1 MRREEQER
9 RGEFSPKLQ
18 DDHLLEDRHTTGLSR
33 SIQSKVSNAL
43 SVGGLVKRRPAPC
56 EADKG
61 EVLGASSSGRG
72 RGVLLSSFLFCVL
85 VPTFIVFAYSLFMAS
100 DVFVSE
106 AKIAVRESVESDG
119 SSQQSLASTASSI
132 LSKVGLTKS
141 SNTFQNAMIVVDYV
155 RSRAAVEAVGGR
167 DRMKDIYGPS
177 SVDWLSRLEP
187 SEDFEDIL
195 HYWNEYV
202 SISLDTLSNIITLR
216 VHTFRPENSLE
227 LSQDLISKSEA
238 LINHISQRSRR
249 DALTR
254 ASAEVEKSTRELA
267 DARTAL
273 LDFQQR
279 SSTIDPI
286 ENAKQ
291 IVALVSQLTARKI
304 EMESRLAVAAGVG
317 NSERPGETY
326 LRAQLD
332 VVESQIK
339 DLNAKLTGSKNA
351 GSISAQL
358 KDYEL
363 LKLRQEFAEQV
374 LLLSRASY
382 EEARRRM
389 SQQQLYVVTVVP
401 PMLPDVARYPRPAIN
416 AALVFLAA
424 FVLWSIASLL
434 VANIRDGANL

>member
-1 MRREEQER
+1 MQV
-9 RGEFSPKLQ
+9 K
-18 DDHLLEDRHTTGLSR
+18 
-33 SIQSKVSNAL
+33 ISNVL
-43 SVGGLVKRRPAPC
+43 SVGGLVKDRMLAPS
-56 EADKG
+56 EADNRL
-61 EVLGASSSGRG
+61 VVVASVGGRG
-72 RGVLLSSFLFCVL
+72 RGVFLTSFLLCVL
-85 VPTFIVFAYSLFMAS
+85 APTFLVFVYSLFFAS

-106 AKIAVRESVESDG
+106 AKIAVRESIEADG
-119 SSQQSLASTASSI
+119 SSQNSMASTASSI
-132 LSKVGLTKS
+132 LSKAGLTKS

-155 RSRAAVEAVGGR
+155 KSRAAVEAVGGR
-167 DRMKDIYGPS
+167 ERMKNIYGLS
-177 SVDWLSRLEP
+177 EVDWLSRLAP

-195 HYWNEYV
+195 QYWNERV

-227 LSQDLISKSEA
+227 LSQDLISKSES
-238 LINHISQRSRR
+238 LINHISQRNRQ

-254 ASAEVEKSTRELA
+254 ASAEVEKSTRALA
-267 DARTAL
+267 DARSAL

-279 SSTIDPI
+279 FSTIDPV
-286 ENAKQ
+286 ENGKQ
-291 IVALVSQLTARKI
+291 IVALISQLTARKI
-304 EMESRLAVAAGVG
+304 EMESRLAVAASMG

-332 VVESQIK
+332 VVQSQIK
-339 DLNAKLTGSKNA
+339 DLNARLTGTEN
-351 GSISAQL
+351 GSSVSAQL

-374 LLLSRASY
+374 QLLSRASY

-389 SQQQLYVVTVVP
+389 AQQQLYVVTVVP
-401 PMLPDVARYPRPAIN
+401 PMLPDVARYPRPAID

>member
-1 MRREEQER
+1 M
-9 RGEFSPKLQ
+9 
-18 DDHLLEDRHTTGLSR
+18 
-33 SIQSKVSNAL
+33 
-43 SVGGLVKRRPAPC
+43 
-56 EADKG
+56 
-61 EVLGASSSGRG
+61 
-72 RGVLLSSFLFCVL
+72 LSSFLFCVL